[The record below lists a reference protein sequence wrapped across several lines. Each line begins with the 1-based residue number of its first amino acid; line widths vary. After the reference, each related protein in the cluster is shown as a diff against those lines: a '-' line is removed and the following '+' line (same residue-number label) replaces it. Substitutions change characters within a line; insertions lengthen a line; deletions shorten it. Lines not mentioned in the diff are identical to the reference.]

1 MLLKTG
7 PPPNIYG
14 ADVLEL
20 KKLVK
25 QSHNL
30 QNEFNK
36 AFAKLQEMIS
46 AQIGQAQITV
56 KKRQSLF
63 NAMNIFDGLSSKM
76 FFIEFLDCNE
86 CVYRIL
92 CKASEF
98 SCLKMIFY
106 IAVIILSIY
115 LIEL

>member
-1 MLLKTG
+1 
-7 PPPNIYG
+7 
-14 ADVLEL
+14 
-20 KKLVK
+20 
-25 QSHNL
+25 
-30 QNEFNK
+30 
-36 AFAKLQEMIS
+36 MIS
-46 AQIGQAQITV
+46 AQIGQAHITV

-98 SCLKMIFY
+98 SCFKMIFLYSSDYFIY
-106 IAVIILSIY
+106 IFNRTVNPF
-115 LIEL
+115 